1 MSPRKPSSGEKISRK
16 QEILVRAARLFSER
30 GYHATRMEE
39 IAEACG
45 LTKAALYYY
54 FPDGKAQILLELV
67 RQGWELLAQVPDIP
81 KGISPEETLE
91 RLLRHHARVYLS
103 HPELFD
109 VLFRE
114 ARAIQEIVARVPS
127 ARKSLEELRRT
138 YLAPYLSLF
147 QDAVAPERL
156 PHLMRAISGLV
167 YAFLYARRPDPEPD
181 LDHLVYFARRMA
193 FG

>member
-1 MSPRKPSSGEKISRK
+1 MSPRKISRK
-16 QEILVRAARLFSER
+16 EEILSRAAGLFSER

-45 LTKAALYYY
+45 LTKAALYYH
-54 FPDGKAQILLELV
+54 FPEGKSQIFLELV
-67 RQGWELLAQVPDIP
+67 REAWELLARTPEVPDNVA
-81 KGISPEETLE
+81 PEVALE
-91 RLLRHHARVYLS
+91 HLLRHHARVYLS

-114 ARAIQEIVARVPS
+114 ARAIQEIMDKAPS
-127 ARKSLEELRRT
+127 EKKALEELRRA
-138 YLAPYLSLF
+138 YLKPYFALF
-147 QDAVAPERL
+147 QDVVPAERL

-167 YAFLYARRPDPEPD
+167 YAFLYVRRPNPEPD
-181 LDHLVYFARRMA
+181 IDHLVFFARRMA

>member
-1 MSPRKPSSGEKISRK
+1 MSPRKPSSTEKISRK
-16 QEILVRAARLFSER
+16 QEILTRAARLFSER

-54 FPDGKAQILLELV
+54 FPDGKSQILLELV
-67 RQGWELLAQVPDIP
+67 RQAWELLARTPAIPDDAA
-81 KGISPEETLE
+81 PEAALE
-91 RLLRHHARVYLS
+91 HLLRHHARVYLS

-114 ARAIQEIVARVPS
+114 ARAIQEIVNEAPS
-127 ARKSLEELRRT
+127 AKKILEELRRT
-138 YLAPYLSLF
+138 YLRPYFALF
-147 QDAVAPERL
+147 QDVVPAERL

-181 LDHLVYFARRMA
+181 IDHLVFFARRMA